1 MKNFLTHFPLFFNYK
16 LTESDYN
23 VIMFFELTLKD
34 FKKDILSNNLLNDRK
49 FFNSFLDFIQ
59 KGCPILTF

>member
-34 FKKDILSNNLLNDRK
+34 FKEDIFSNNLLNDKK
-49 FFNSFLDFIQ
+49 FFTLILFLTSYKKDAQ
-59 KGCPILTF
+59 Y

>member
-1 MKNFLTHFPLFFNYK
+1 MKNFLTHFPLFSNYK

-34 FKKDILSNNLLNDRK
+34 FKKDIFSNNILNDKK
-49 FFNSFLDFIQ
+49 FFTLILFLTSYKKDAQ
-59 KGCPILTF
+59 Y